1 MPLGPDAVR
10 TAGGSISSLYISILP
25 ATYTKPNGMEV
36 IFNNEK
42 ITTQAANLAE
52 LVAERLPDT
61 KGIAVAVGTT
71 VVSRDKWA
79 ETPLANLCTITV
91 IRATRGG

>member
-1 MPLGPDAVR
+1 
-10 TAGGSISSLYISILP
+10 
-25 ATYTKPNGMEV
+25 MEV
-36 IFNNEK
+36 FFNNEK

-52 LVAERLPDT
+52 LIAERLPDT

-71 VVSRDKWA
+71 VISRDKWA
-79 ETPLANLCTITV
+79 ETPVIDQCAVTV